1 MRARP
6 KCWVWSVGGAISGG
20 VADER
25 SLKAP
30 KVGVAPSENY
40 DFGCGR
46 RAGLVGVATTGGVA
60 DEWPKSCE
68 CAANPAPGSCLNVH
82 AGDRVRAG
90 GVDSVTGSKNG
101 SETTMWGSAPER
113 SLVERTNVVYRRCTA
128 ERRVG
133 VLCAGRRPG

>member
-1 MRARP
+1 MESPTSVAS
-6 KCWVWSVGGAISGG
+6 KCQRWVWHPLRIKISGVVVGRGWWVWPPWAELPTSGRNG
-20 VADER
+20 VNVPR
-25 SLKAP
+25 I
-30 KVGVAPSENY
+30 
-40 DFGCGR
+40 
-46 RAGLVGVATTGGVA
+46 
-60 DEWPKSCE
+60 
-68 CAANPAPGSCLNVH
+68 PAPGSCLNVH